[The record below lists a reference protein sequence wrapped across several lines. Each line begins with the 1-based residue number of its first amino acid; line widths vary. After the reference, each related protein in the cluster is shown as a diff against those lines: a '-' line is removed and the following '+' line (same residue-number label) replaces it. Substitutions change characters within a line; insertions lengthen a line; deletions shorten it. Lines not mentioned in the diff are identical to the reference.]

1 MPAGSNDFASS
12 FFENAEYVDASPRY
26 TGPMFDWNDLRF
38 LIAVADAGSTL
49 AAARQLR
56 VSQTTVARR
65 LHALEGALGIALFER
80 RQSGYVPTPEGAGL
94 LDLARQVEQ
103 AAGRISDKAA
113 ASAREVSGSVR
124 LTTVEIYAVTVLPP
138 ILRDLHRAHP
148 RIRVELDTSP
158 EVRDLAGGG
167 ADIAL
172 RRNPAITDSGLVGRR
187 IADDR
192 WTLYCSRAY
201 ADLHG
206 APKTRAE
213 LRGHV
218 LIGGGEDKVWRQYQA
233 WLERHD
239 LEDSVAMSHDTV
251 AGMLA
256 AVRSGFGIAAL
267 PSFYADHDPEL
278 VRCLPPMPEHDDA
291 LWLLTHERLRN
302 VPKVRAVLDFLAE
315 RLTR

>member
-1 MPAGSNDFASS
+1 
-12 FFENAEYVDASPRY
+12 
-26 TGPMFDWNDLRF
+26 MFDWNDLRY
-38 LIAVADAGSTL
+38 LIAVAEAGSTL
-49 AAARQLR
+49 AAAGRLR

-80 RQSGYVPTPEGAGL
+80 RQSGYVPTPEGASL

-103 AAGRISDKAA
+103 ATRRISDQAA
-113 ASAREVSGSVR
+113 ASAREVGGSVR

-148 RIRVELDTSP
+148 RIRVELDTSA
-158 EVRDLAGGG
+158 EVRDLATGG

-172 RRNPAITDSGLVGRR
+172 RRNPATSDGSLIGRR

-192 WTLYCSRAY
+192 WTLYCSRSY
-201 ADLHG
+201 ADAHG
-206 APKTRAE
+206 VPRSRAQ
-213 LRGHV
+213 LTGHV
-218 LIGGGEDKVWRQYQA
+218 LIGGGEDKVWRQYRA
-233 WLERHD
+233 WLKRHD
-239 LEDSVAMSHDTV
+239 LEDQVAISHDTV
-251 AGMLA
+251 TGMLA

-267 PSFYADHDPEL
+267 PSFYADHDPDL
-278 VRCLPPMPEHDDA
+278 VRCLPPMPEHDDS

-302 VPKVRAVLDFLAE
+302 VPKVRVVLDFLTE